1 MIPLREVG
9 TSKHKFEFAFP
20 EAPAFSAP
28 CRSSKPITGTHNSIG
43 KLSRAITVSVIH
55 LWSCSPKHNAAR
67 NHNTRPSSRDA
78 DHTSLPSPFQTEP
91 FLTIIFGTIRRQC
104 VCRGTWETC

>member
-9 TSKHKFEFAFP
+9 TSKRKFEFAFP

-43 KLSRAITVSVIH
+43 KPSRAM
-55 LWSCSPKHNAAR
+55 
-67 NHNTRPSSRDA
+67 
-78 DHTSLPSPFQTEP
+78 
-91 FLTIIFGTIRRQC
+91 
-104 VCRGTWETC
+104 